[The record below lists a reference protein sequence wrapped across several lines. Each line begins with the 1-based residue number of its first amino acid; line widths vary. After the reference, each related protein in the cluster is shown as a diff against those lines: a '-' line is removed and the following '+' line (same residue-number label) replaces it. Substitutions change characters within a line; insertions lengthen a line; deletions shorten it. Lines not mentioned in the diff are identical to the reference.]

1 MGIGPAL
8 RVVAS
13 MSREDWAVLE
23 HEVPSPLEI
32 CEQRDQMEEQGK
44 EARDD
49 RGRTRRVRRAGRCR
63 VLGLGMKSKREGG
76 GTWASCEDPL
86 PDSSFF
92 LFIYYFKFFF
102 LSLFYV

>member
-1 MGIGPAL
+1 
-8 RVVAS
+8 
-13 MSREDWAVLE
+13 
-23 HEVPSPLEI
+23 
-32 CEQRDQMEEQGK
+32 MEEQGK

-86 PDSSFF
+86 PNCGDIYFLLYYILFF
-92 LFIYYFKFFF
+92 YKFILLIYFNCI
-102 LSLFYV
+102 LNN